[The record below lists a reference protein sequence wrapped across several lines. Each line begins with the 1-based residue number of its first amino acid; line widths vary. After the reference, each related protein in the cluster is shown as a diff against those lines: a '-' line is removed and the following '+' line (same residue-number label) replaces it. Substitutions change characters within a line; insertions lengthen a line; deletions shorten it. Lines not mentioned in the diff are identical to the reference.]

1 MESAVKD
8 LIEPFLYP
16 HNLFLWGLLF
26 AVLRYRKTGLLLLF
40 VWFYAFGNGYVA
52 NQVRHWYNSVISV
65 DTVATDFNGNY
76 VVLGCGG
83 SATAIPDC
91 ARSRLDQLSSIIS
104 NRSDQPTVHITTM
117 FCQPYLDYL
126 RPKIPADVQLDCFYG
141 GATTYHEFYQLA
153 DRLDRR
159 NALVFVSSDYHAFR
173 VKQLADQYLFNAKV
187 FASPS
192 STFRPVNCGAVCF
205 LTVNLSNYDLFAKLM
220 AEMSSFYVYDLT
232 KSWTD
237 WYKPDAI
244 KNRQ

>member
-1 MESAVKD
+1 MKD

-65 DTVATDFNGNY
+65 DTVAADFNGNY

-91 ARSRLDQLSSIIS
+91 ARSRLDQLSSLIT
-104 NRSDQPTVHITTM
+104 NRSDQPTVHITTL

-159 NALVFVSSDYHAFR
+159 HPLVFVSSDYHAFR

-205 LTVNLSNYDLFAKLM
+205 LTVNLSNYDLFAKLT

-232 KSWTD
+232 KGWTD